1 MKAAGLRARHMLVVI
16 FLVSLLALVL
26 ALVAPVTAQE
36 ETTALP
42 ANKAQTVTEG
52 KNAPGRQEQSVQGSG
67 QQAEGSAEEADAPTT
82 ARAADT
88 LQGAEV
94 TIESSGD
101 TVERIEIATADCNV
115 DKGATVTVKD
125 ENEVSQTFTN
135 IGDVTAEGAASIKA
149 TEDQLLITDIERD
162 LNNGFGTS
170 NIEEVTDSAG
180 ITCGRD
186 DGGNGNA
193 ANEDDEN
200 GGDETKTTD
209 DLEDL
214 SCDDLLVLF
223 RAESSGEQQYFS
235 DADVRAQ
242 IEVCL
247 KEEIVKGTAADEDL
261 PDTGGVSLLA
271 VAVLGVVSAAAGLSV
286 IRGGRK

>member
-1 MKAAGLRARHMLVVI
+1 MVDAALRARHMLVAI
-16 FLVSLLALVL
+16 FLAALLALTLTL
-26 ALVAPVTAQE
+26 AAPVAAQE
-36 ETTALP
+36 ETTSG
-42 ANKAQTVTEG
+42 AQRTTTG
-52 KNAPGRQEQSVQGSG
+52 KDASGKQEQSVQGSG
-67 QQAEGSAEEADAPTT
+67 QQAEGSAGEAGAPTT

-101 TVERIEIATADCNV
+101 TVERVEIATADCNV

-125 ENEVSQTFTN
+125 ENEVSQAFTN
-135 IGDVTAEGAASIKA
+135 IGDVIAEGAATIKA
-149 TEDQLLITDIERD
+149 TENQLLITDIERD
-162 LNNGFGTS
+162 LNGGFGRS
-170 NIEEVTDSAG
+170 NTGEVTDSAG

-186 DGGNGNA
+186 DGGNGNV
-193 ANEDDEN
+193 ANESDEN
-200 GGDETKTTD
+200 GGDDTKTTD

-214 SCDDLLVLF
+214 SCDDLLMLF
-223 RAESSGEQQYFS
+223 RAESSGKQQYLS

-247 KEEIVKGTAADEDL
+247 KEEIVEGTAATEDL
-261 PDTGGVSLLA
+261 PDTGGLSLLA

-286 IRGGRK
+286 IRGGRR